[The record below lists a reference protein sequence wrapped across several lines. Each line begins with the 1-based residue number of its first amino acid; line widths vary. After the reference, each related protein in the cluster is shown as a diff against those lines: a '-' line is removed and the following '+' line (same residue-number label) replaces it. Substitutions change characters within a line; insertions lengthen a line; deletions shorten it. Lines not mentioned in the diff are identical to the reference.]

1 MSQGIDHGRK
11 KIAVIDFG
19 GQYAHLIASLAVV
32 VIMPMLSRSQS
43 FSFFGDEGQ
52 LKVSSC
58 LYAPALNGQ
67 RKQTEHYCRADF

>member
-1 MSQGIDHGRK
+1 MHILRSLDGD
-11 KIAVIDFG
+11 G
-19 GQYAHLIASLAVV
+19 GVQNAHLIASLPVA

-67 RKQTEHYCRADF
+67 RKPTDHYCRADF